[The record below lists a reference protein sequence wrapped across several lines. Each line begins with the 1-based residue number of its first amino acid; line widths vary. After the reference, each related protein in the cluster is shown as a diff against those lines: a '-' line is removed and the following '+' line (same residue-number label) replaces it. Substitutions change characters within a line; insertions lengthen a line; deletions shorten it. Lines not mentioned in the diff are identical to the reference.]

1 MHQVLKLTIT
11 AVGEPDS
18 IFLVPCDPITL
29 HESEIEPLQ
38 DTGSD
43 AFDDHERSAF
53 QDSADA
59 LAALASPQVVI
70 LADEPPL
77 PRSHRR
83 QAS

>member
-29 HESEIEPLQ
+29 HESEIEEAQ
-38 DTGSD
+38 DHGSD
-43 AFDDHERSAF
+43 AMDDEGSAF

-59 LAALASPQVVI
+59 LASLASPEVMI

-83 QAS
+83 RAS